1 MSDSP
6 QYPGGYQQPE
16 EPEPQGGYVRPTES
30 EQAPRRAAPR
40 PEPRPGEHEPPVA
53 AERFRRTTP
62 ARSKVIPVERS
73 RGFWRLAT
81 GTVFYVMIVGGMADY
96 VDPGLRIAAHLGFWL
111 LIGLAFLV
119 ATARERRHDW
129 APRPRWPWIAAA
141 LGGAVTAEVLIVV
154 LGSPAIII
162 GGVVL
167 LALGSFFLM
176 LVG

>member
-6 QYPGGYQQPE
+6 QYPGGYQPE
-16 EPEPQGGYVRPTES
+16 EPEPTGGHVRPTPPEPG
-30 EQAPRRAAPR
+30 PRHPGPR
-40 PEPRPGEHEPPVA
+40 PEPGPGEREPPVA
-53 AERFRRTTP
+53 AERFRRTTR

-73 RGFWRLAT
+73 RGFWHLAV

-96 VDPGLRIAAHLGFWL
+96 VEPGTRIAAHLGFWL

-119 ATARERRHDW
+119 SAARERRHDW
-129 APRPRWPWIAAA
+129 APRARWPWIAAA
-141 LGGAVTAEVLIVV
+141 VGGAVTVEVLIVT

-162 GGVVL
+162 GAVVL
-167 LALGSFFLM
+167 LALGAFFLM